1 MLQAL
6 RSIPEPHRV
15 RLEATLRGI
24 NSRKIEQ
31 REYWMEAPLRA
42 SYDAA
47 AQVFADSGESLSEE
61 TLISRIPVLLF
72 EVALEFR
79 WVTLEEAERSS
90 FCWSHPVRYG
100 KPLVFP
106 DPAASL
112 GICLGM

>member
-1 MLQAL
+1 
-6 RSIPEPHRV
+6 
-15 RLEATLRGI
+15 
-24 NSRKIEQ
+24 
-31 REYWMEAPLRA
+31 MEAPLRA

-79 WVTLEEAERSS
+79 WVTREEAERSS
-90 FCWSHPVRYG
+90 FCWSQPAKYG

-112 GICLGM
+112 GSYKVPVESDAAGWTAQEKKRVLQSIGKSRAK